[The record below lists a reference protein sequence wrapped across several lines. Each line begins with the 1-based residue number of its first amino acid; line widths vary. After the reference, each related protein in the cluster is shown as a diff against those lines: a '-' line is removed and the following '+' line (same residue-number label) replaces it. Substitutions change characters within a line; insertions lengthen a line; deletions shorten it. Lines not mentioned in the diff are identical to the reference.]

1 MTHRYTN
8 EGHAKLVLVV
18 RRKRVELLIEL
29 LGGDY
34 GTHSGIVAPPLG
46 TLFSQPNISCVKT
59 QFLIVWPL
67 GVS

>member
-1 MTHRYTN
+1 M
-8 EGHAKLVLVV
+8 
-18 RRKRVELLIEL
+18 ELLIEL

>member
-1 MTHRYTN
+1 M
-8 EGHAKLVLVV
+8 
-18 RRKRVELLIEL
+18 ELLIEL
-29 LGGDY
+29 SGDDY
-34 GTHSGIVAPPLG
+34 GTHSDIIAPPLG